1 MTRTDTAPTSENP
14 RIERITTVMNPTT
27 ASPRRF
33 ISRAVGACLALTVAV
48 GLAACGDDEDES
60 AKDTGPDLTSAPQE
74 VRWTDHSGVKAPQA
88 QSGDCAK
95 KSTGGAS
102 EESSSK
108 LVSWSD
114 QTPQCAV
121 IAAMAGQ
128 TLLDTTGDDDW
139 PVMANQILA
148 PGEGKDQW
156 AQARALMTKSGRVV
170 EAPEFAGFKI
180 TDYSDAGATVLIAV
194 DRPDGTTDA
203 TPTQLAWQA
212 DRWQLVLPTQE
223 TAVDAVQI
231 DSLDG
236 FTAFGPETESNDTPE
251 EE

>member
-1 MTRTDTAPTSENP
+1 
-14 RIERITTVMNPTT
+14 MNSPT

-33 ISRAVGACLALTVAV
+33 VPRAVGAFLALTVAV
-48 GLAACGDDEDES
+48 GLAACGDDESES
-60 AKDTGPDLTSAPQE
+60 GEAAGPDLTSAPQD

-88 QSGDCAK
+88 TSGDCAK
-95 KSTGGAS
+95 KSTSGAGQR
-102 EESSSK
+102 SSK
-108 LVSWSD
+108 LVSWSE

-139 PVMANQILA
+139 PVVASQILA

-156 AQARALMTKSGRVV
+156 AQARALMTKSGRVI
-170 EAPEFAGFKI
+170 EAPEFAGFRI
-180 TDYSDAGATVLIAV
+180 TDYSDTGATILIAV

-236 FTAFGPETESNDTPE
+236 FTAFGPETETNDTPE